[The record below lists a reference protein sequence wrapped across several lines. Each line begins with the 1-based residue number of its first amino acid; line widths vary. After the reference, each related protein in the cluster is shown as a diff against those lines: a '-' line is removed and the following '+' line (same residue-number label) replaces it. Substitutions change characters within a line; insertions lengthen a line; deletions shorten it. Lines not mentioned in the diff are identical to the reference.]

1 MVLNTANIETAQ
13 VSRLGNRNQNQD
25 RARIVRSESRMLVT
39 VADGMGGHVGG
50 DIAAETAVETLVQA
64 FQQAQDSIE
73 PAEFL
78 RHTLASAHRAVVELG
93 VELHPDLQPRTTI
106 TACLITAGMVRWAHV
121 GDSRVYFIRD
131 RRVLTRTRDHS
142 AVEILAQQGL
152 LEGVDL
158 SMHPLRNFVDQC
170 LGGDAELPTI
180 DISDPHPLLTGDV
193 VLLCTDGFWAPL
205 TDVQI
210 ARALGEQLELQAS
223 LEALA
228 MEAELRSIPTSDN
241 VTVAALRWPG

>member
-1 MVLNTANIETAQ
+1 MNIEIAQ
-13 VSRLGNRNQNQD
+13 VSRLGNRSENQD
-25 RARIVRSESRMLVT
+25 RARFATSGKHTLLI

-50 DIAAETAVETLVQA
+50 DLAAETAVETVMQA
-64 FQQAQDSIE
+64 FQETDAIFE
-73 PAEFL
+73 PTEFL
-78 RHTLASAHRAVVELG
+78 RSSIVDAHRAVVALG
-93 VELHPDLQPRTTI
+93 AKLDPDLRPRTTI
-106 TACLITAGMVRWAHV
+106 TVCLITAGMVRWAHV

-131 RRVLTRTRDHS
+131 RRVLARTRDHS

-152 LEGVDL
+152 LEDTDL

-180 DISDPHPLLTGDV
+180 DISDPHPLLAGDV
-193 VLLCTDGFWAPL
+193 VVLCTDGFWAAF
-205 TDVQI
+205 TDVQL

-228 MEAELRSIPTSDN
+228 MEAELRTTPASDN
-241 VTVAALRWPG
+241 ITAAALRWPG